1 MTDGPRAKSTA
12 GQPVDSYPRLHLPRD
27 GTAISPVLGA
37 SLRRYAAV
45 PGGVVDKFR
54 KWEHRCRLVSEAQ
67 ADRKRR
73 ADSLSSACARPEE
86 FGGLPHRGF
95 EGEP

>member
-1 MTDGPRAKSTA
+1 MTDGTEGKVNGWTTSGPIPASA
-12 GQPVDSYPRLHLPRD
+12 SPRD

-54 KWEHRCRLVSEAQ
+54 KW
-67 ADRKRR
+67 
-73 ADSLSSACARPEE
+73 
-86 FGGLPHRGF
+86 
-95 EGEP
+95 